1 MNNNNSTYELF
12 WYHTGLYSFLLLN
25 LYWGFIIVKS
35 IMKPVRKQFKI
46 YFTYRLSEFLL
57 QFTYF
62 LSPVISLYTYIDNNK
77 SDRKSLIMIDLF
89 GQSILSINSFNYHRA
104 IFNQIKNDEK
114 PDNKINNHEEIL
126 EEKSVNQYNFKD
138 NNIFYFRGDVFK
150 VKQLE
155 KFKNNILDGKV
166 DILFSDAHH
175 SFEGLMSEYK
185 NLIYDILSD
194 KFILYYD
201 DLKFHGPTNKRID
214 MTDAFF
220 LISRELKKKNK
231 NLTVALLDVNG
242 WLGNH
247 EHKHTNGIITTLNL
261 KQILSQNNI
270 NLNIQ
275 YFDL

>member
-1 MNNNNSTYELF
+1 MDKIIKFNREVIKKIDNFIDDSDYEKSDDLYGLPRHVYHLINKPINNDITYVDLLTF
-12 WYHTGLYSFLLLN
+12 LYSYLGKNKINYLEIGVSVLKTFFQMANFFRESN
-25 LYWGFIIVKS
+25 LYAYDINFINPMIE
-35 IMKPVRKQFKI
+35 KQF
-46 YFTYRLSEFLL
+46 
-57 QFTYF
+57 
-62 LSPVISLYTYIDNNK
+62 D
-77 SDRKSLIMIDLF
+77 
-89 GQSILSINSFNYHRA
+89 
-104 IFNQIKNDEK
+104 
-114 PDNKINNHEEIL
+114 KINNHEEIL
-126 EEKSVNQYNFKD
+126 EQKGVNQYNFKD

-155 KFKNNILDGKV
+155 KFKNNVLDGKV